1 MALEGWPFN
10 CVVLT
15 FHAHNF
21 IHSVRCKS
29 VILILPIQDAHFS
42 VSVDTHSM
50 TFAVHAMTTEMKS
63 MLEDVRKQTQYVV
76 RTDFDLI
83 VNSE

>member
-21 IHSVRCKS
+21 IFSVRCKS
-29 VILILPIQDAHFS
+29 FILILPIQDAHFS

-50 TFAVHAMTTEMKS
+50 TFEVHAMTTEMKS

-76 RTDFDLI
+76 RIDFDLI